1 MVTVEKAVMDKRR
14 EDPLAHLAYHK
25 ITETLTGLSIER
37 KFDIWM
43 CPYLAEEG
51 GDKGKEKVVQMSLG
65 ALIPA
70 KTWNAAAHTMIAW
83 MVKWS
88 VLGLTPVRPLVI
100 LKDTVNIPAGRAFQL
115 L

>member
-1 MVTVEKAVMDKRR
+1 
-14 EDPLAHLAYHK
+14 
-25 ITETLTGLSIER
+25 
-37 KFDIWM
+37 M
-43 CPYLAEEG
+43 CPNLAEEG
-51 GDKGKEKVVQMSLG
+51 CAKGNDNVVHMSLG

-70 KTWNAAAHTMIAW
+70 KAWNAAAHTMIAW